1 MTANARKLGL
11 EELISNA
18 MELPVLPVTT
28 QKVLSLMAD
37 PDVSIEK
44 VKRLIT
50 SDPGL
55 VAKLMTVANS
65 AFYGGYRNLQNL
77 SQAILRLGL
86 NSVRSIIVA
95 TSMKNVYKRF
105 GLAEKLLWE
114 QSIGS
119 ALASG
124 IIARHT
130 RVVDHEDAFI
140 GGLLHDV
147 GKVVLNNE
155 NPAGFARVLEMVYND
170 SLPFSIAEKEV
181 FEFSHRDVGAL
192 VVKKWGFPENLEL
205 LIRVFDD
212 REAVSKDRYL
222 HNLVAV
228 ITMADLMCQKFGM
241 GWRKPAG
248 SDTDFGALPEAL
260 GLSQDDMNKLFETVK
275 AAFVQGADFP

>member
-28 QKVLSLMAD
+28 QKVLSMMAD

-155 NPAGFARVLEMVYND
+155 NPAGFARVMEMVYND

-222 HNLVAV
+222 NNLVTV

-260 GLSQDDMNKLFETVK
+260 GLSQDDMNKLFELVK

>member
-222 HNLVAV
+222 NNLVAV

-248 SDTDFGALPEAL
+248 SDTDFGVLPEAL

>member
-11 EELISNA
+11 EELIANA

-50 SDPGL
+50 TDPGL

-65 AFYGGYRNLQNL
+65 AFYGGYRDLQNL

-130 RVVDHEDAFI
+130 RAVDPEDAFI

-155 NPAGFARVLEMVYND
+155 NPAGFAKVMEMVYND
-170 SLPFSIAEKEV
+170 SLPFETAEKEV
-181 FEFSHRDVGAL
+181 FEFSQRDVGAL
-192 VVKKWGFPENLEL
+192 VVKKWGFPENLET

-212 REAVSKDRYL
+212 HETVSKDRYL
-222 HNLVAV
+222 HNLVTV
-228 ITMADLMCQKFGM
+228 IKIADLMCQKFGM
-241 GWRKPAG
+241 GWRKTAD
-248 SDTDFGALPEAL
+248 SSTDFGALTEAL
-260 GLSQDDMNKLFETVK
+260 GLSQEDLDKLFELVH
-275 AAFVQGADFP
+275 AAFVQGADYP

>member
-155 NPAGFARVLEMVYND
+155 NPAGFARVMEMVYND

-222 HNLVAV
+222 NSLVTV

-275 AAFVQGADFP
+275 AAFIQGADFP

>member
-11 EELISNA
+11 EDIISNA

-155 NPAGFARVLEMVYND
+155 NPAGFARVMEMVYND
-170 SLPFSIAEKEV
+170 SFPFPVAEKEV

-222 HNLVAV
+222 HSLVTV

-241 GWRKPAG
+241 GWRKPAD

-260 GLSQDDMNKLFETVK
+260 GLSQDDMNKLFELVK

>member
-222 HNLVAV
+222 NNLVAV